1 MRPIADL
8 PDAVSRGVRLMFC
21 DIDDT
26 LTTHGKLDRE
36 AFDALWRLRDAAI
49 KVVPVTGRPAG
60 WCDAIVRQ
68 WPVDAVV
75 GENGAFVFHEVAGVL
90 KARFHAQAMSNRDEL
105 AAVRDTILKEVPGSR
120 VAKDQHYRLFDL
132 AIDFAEEDP
141 KLDLAAADRIRA
153 IAERL
158 GCVAKVSSIHVNI
171 WLGGYDKLSMAR
183 ETARHLFGIDD
194 AALASQAFFVGDSPN
209 DAPMFAAFPHSAGV
223 ANIARFVAS
232 MRHLPAYVASQPGGR
247 GFAEVAS
254 VLLGARGVC

>member
-1 MRPIADL
+1 
-8 PDAVSRGVRLMFC
+8 MFC

-36 AFDALWRLRDAAI
+36 AFDALWSLRQAGI

-75 GENGAFVFHEVAGVL
+75 GENGAFVFHEVGGVL
-90 KARFHAQAMSNRDEL
+90 RSRFHAEAASNRDKL
-105 AAVRDTILKEVPGSR
+105 ADVRETILREVPGSR
-120 VAKDQHYRLFDL
+120 LAKDQHYRLFDL

-141 KLDLAAADRIRA
+141 KLDLAAAERIRA
-153 IAERL
+153 IAARL

-171 WLGGYDKLSMAR
+171 WLGNYDKLSMTR
-183 ETARHLFGIDD
+183 EAAHELFGIDE
-194 AALASQAFFVGDSPN
+194 AALARQAFFVGDSPN

-223 ANIARFVAS
+223 ANIAQFVS
-232 MRHLPAYVASQPGGR
+232 GMQHLPSYVTTQPGGR
-247 GFAEVAS
+247 GFAEVVS